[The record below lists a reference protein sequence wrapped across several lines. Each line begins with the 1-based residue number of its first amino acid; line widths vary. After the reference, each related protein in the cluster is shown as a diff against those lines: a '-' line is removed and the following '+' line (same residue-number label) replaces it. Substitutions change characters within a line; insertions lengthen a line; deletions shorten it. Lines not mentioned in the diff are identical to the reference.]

1 MLNSLTGRRQICA
14 AGFVAIAAALGCVS
28 PALSADPIVIGSVQD
43 LTGPVAT
50 LGQYGK
56 RGVDLAIA
64 EVNAAGGVNGRP
76 IELVSL
82 NSESKPELAASLAL
96 RLASRSDVLA
106 LIGGTFGSTQLAVG
120 SIAQK
125 EKVPFVTPTGVIGE
139 DQRTW
144 KYQFHTLADFND
156 ASKMMLDYAKK
167 KNLKKLGLLRLERE
181 YGELG
186 SKFLRQLA
194 PQYGI
199 TIVAEERGADGDRD
213 FTAQLTKIRD
223 ANPDFII
230 VWFANPGGSLVL
242 RNARQL
248 GIRLPMIGPVSMDS
262 SATVKL
268 AGAAAEGFVV
278 TSQIAGSEV
287 LPRQKAFADAY
298 AKQFPEQPESNT
310 FEAIGYDLVKI
321 IVAALKT
328 IPEPYTREKLRDAI
342 AKLKYEGAGTVVS
355 YSDTKNDPSADTIVL
370 TTISNGHFVLA
381 K

>member
-1 MLNSLTGRRQICA
+1 MLNRVTARRRACA
-14 AGFVAIAAALGCVS
+14 VAILAIAAVLGC
-28 PALSADPIVIGSVQD
+28 ADAARSADPIIIGSVQD

-56 RGVDLAIA
+56 RGVDIAIA

-82 NSESKPELAASLAL
+82 NSESKPELAASLGL
-96 RLASRSDVLA
+96 RLAARSDVLA
-106 LIGGTFGSTQLAVG
+106 LIGGTFGSTQLALG

-125 EKVPFVTPTGVIGE
+125 EKVPFVTPTGVLGE
-139 DQRTW
+139 EQRTW

-156 ASKMMLDYAKK
+156 AAKVMLDYAKR
-167 KNLKKLGLLRLERE
+167 KNFKKLGLLRLERE

-186 SKFLRQLA
+186 AKFLRQLA
-194 PQYGI
+194 PQYGVE
-199 TIVAEERGADGDRD
+199 IVAEERGADGDRD

-223 ANPDFII
+223 AKPDFII

-248 GIRLPMIGPVSMDS
+248 GLRLPMLGPVSLDS

-268 AGAAAEGFVV
+268 AGAAADGFIV
-278 TSQIAGSEV
+278 TAQIAGSEV

-298 AKQFPEQPESNT
+298 AKAHPDTPEPNT
-310 FEAIGYDLVKI
+310 FEAIGYDLIKI
-321 IVAALKT
+321 VVAALKT
-328 IPEPYTREKLRDAI
+328 TSEPYTREKLRDAI
-342 AKLKYEGAGTVVS
+342 AKLKYEGAGTVAA

-370 TTISNGHFVLA
+370 TTISNGRFVLA

>member
-1 MLNSLTGRRQICA
+1 MLNRMLARRHSCA
-14 AGFVAIAAALGCVS
+14 LAGLAAL
-28 PALSADPIVIGSVQD
+28 ALFGYAQPTRAADPIVIGSVQD

-64 EVNAAGGVNGRP
+64 EVNAAGGVNGRLL
-76 IELVSL
+76 ELVSL
-82 NSESKPELAASLAL
+82 NSESKPELAASLGL
-96 RLASRSDVLA
+96 RLASRNDVLA
-106 LIGGTFGSTQLAVG
+106 LIGGTFGSTQTALG

-125 EKVPFVTPTGVIGE
+125 EKIPLVTPTGVISDE
-139 DQRTW
+139 QRNW
-144 KYQFHTLADFND
+144 RYQFHTLADFND
-156 ASKMMLDYAKK
+156 AAKMMLDYAKK
-167 KNLKKLGLLRLERE
+167 KGFKRLGLLRLERE

-194 PQYGI
+194 PQYGVE
-199 TIVAEERGADGDRD
+199 IVAEERGADGDRD
-213 FTAQLTKIRD
+213 FTAQLTKVRD

-248 GIRLPMIGPVSMDS
+248 GLKLPMIGPVSMDS
-262 SATVKL
+262 SATIKL
-268 AGAAAEGFVV
+268 AGAAAEGFIV

-287 LPRQKAFADAY
+287 LPRQKTFAEAY
-298 AKQFPEQPESNT
+298 AKAFPEQPESNT
-310 FEAIGYDLVKI
+310 FEAVGYDLIKI
-321 IVAALKT
+321 LVAALKAT
-328 IPEPYTREKLRDAI
+328 PEPYTREKLRDSL
-342 AKLKYEGAGTVVS
+342 AKLKYEGAGTVAS

-370 TTISNGHFVLA
+370 TTISNGRFVLA

>member
-1 MLNSLTGRRQICA
+1 MLDRWITRRNCVLAIAAVAAA
-14 AGFVAIAAALGCVS
+14 AGFARAAL
-28 PALSADPIVIGSVQD
+28 AADPIVIGAVHD

-56 RGVDLAIA
+56 RGIDIAIA
-64 EVNAAGGVNGRP
+64 EVNAAGGIDGRP

-96 RLASRSDVLA
+96 RLASRNDVLA
-106 LIGGTFGSTQLAVG
+106 IIGGTFGSTQLAVG
-120 SIAQK
+120 SIAEKQ
-125 EKVPFVTPTGVIGE
+125 KVPFVTPTGVIGE
-139 DQRTW
+139 EQRTW

-156 ASKMMLDYAKK
+156 AAKMMLDYAKK
-167 KNLKKLGLLRLERE
+167 KNLKRLGLMRLERE

-186 SKFLRQLA
+186 AKFLRQLA
-194 PQYGI
+194 PSYGI
-199 TIVAEERGADGDRD
+199 EIVAEERGADGDRD
-213 FTAQLTKIRD
+213 FTAQLTKLRD
-223 ANPDFII
+223 ANPDFLV

-262 SATVKL
+262 SATIKL
-268 AGAAAEGFVV
+268 AGAAAEGFIV

-287 LPRQKAFADAY
+287 LERQKVFADAY
-298 AKQFPEQPESNT
+298 RKAYPDAPESNT
-310 FEAIGYDLVKI
+310 FEAIGYDLIKI
-321 IVAALKT
+321 IVAGLKAT
-328 IPEPYTREKLRDAI
+328 PQPYTREKLRDAI
-342 AKLKYEGAGTVVS
+342 ATLNSVGAGTVAH

-370 TTISNGHFVLA
+370 TTITNGRFVLA

>member
-1 MLNSLTGRRQICA
+1 MLDRWITRRNCVLAIAAVAAA
-14 AGFVAIAAALGCVS
+14 AGFARAAL
-28 PALSADPIVIGSVQD
+28 AADPIVIGAVHD

-56 RGVDLAIA
+56 RGIDIAIA
-64 EVNAAGGVNGRP
+64 EVNAAGGIDGRP

-96 RLASRSDVLA
+96 RLASRNDVLA
-106 LIGGTFGSTQLAVG
+106 IIGGTFGSTQLAVG
-120 SIAQK
+120 SIAEKQ
-125 EKVPFVTPTGVIGE
+125 KVPFVTPTGVIGE
-139 DQRTW
+139 EQRTW

-156 ASKMMLDYAKK
+156 AAKMMLDYAKK
-167 KNLKKLGLLRLERE
+167 KNLKRLGLMRLERE

-186 SKFLRQLA
+186 AKFLRQLA
-194 PQYGI
+194 PSYGI
-199 TIVAEERGADGDRD
+199 EIVAEERGADGDRD
-213 FTAQLTKIRD
+213 FTAQLTKLRD
-223 ANPDFII
+223 ANPDFLV

-262 SATVKL
+262 SATIKL
-268 AGAAAEGFVV
+268 AGAAAEGFIV

-287 LPRQKAFADAY
+287 LERQKVFADAY
-298 AKQFPEQPESNT
+298 RKAYPDAPESNT
-310 FEAIGYDLVKI
+310 FEAIGYDLIKI
-321 IVAALKT
+321 VVAGLKAT
-328 IPEPYTREKLRDAI
+328 PQPYTREKLRDAI
-342 AKLKYEGAGTVVS
+342 AKLNYVGAGTVAH

-370 TTISNGHFVLA
+370 TTIANGRFVLA